1 MAVVECLRG
10 RAPLTSYGLYDA
22 FIQAKTPAAIQ
33 SLIFDKLD
41 KTAQRGLGDL
51 CAHLSKVWDRNG
63 TTGLT
68 LQQLAHVLA
77 PVLLRRDEQK
87 PERTEAIKRQ
97 KCTAQLLTLPWASPK
112 KRDIVTRARGHW
124 STVKAARR
132 LSSTSNPVAR
142 RSLKV
147 TWKKG
152 QGPSTDALLA
162 AAFAQ
167 FGRVSRAGRSARNSG
182 VVMFDDSQNRDAAYA
197 GYEGPWTLRKADSPK
212 QPRKPPPSPI
222 REEEV
227 LPASPA
233 AAELNAR
240 AKQVGWPA
248 PRRFS
253 DDDVVPPAPA
263 PAPRPRR
270 RGRRGPR
277 PRRPA
282 PAPSAPPAEP
292 AAPPSPP
299 PRRRPRARR
308 RRRRARRGPWTR
320 RRPRRRRPPRRPRR
334 RHGSRP
340 SEARTPPRRRR
351 PRRRPPRPRRRR
363 PPRHH
368 PRRPRRNG
376 GSRRPSTAR
385 SGPRS
390 SRRRR
395 RRPRPRNRR
404 RGSRRGRART

>member
-1 MAVVECLRG
+1 M
-10 RAPLTSYGLYDA
+10 
-22 FIQAKTPAAIQ
+22 
-33 SLIFDKLD
+33 
-41 KTAQRGLGDL
+41 

-97 KCTAQLLTLPWASPK
+97 KCAAQLLTLPWASPK

-132 LSSTSNPVAR
+132 AASNSNPVAR

-162 AAFAQ
+162 SAFAQ

-182 VVMFDDSQNRDAAYA
+182 VVMFDDSQNRDAAFK

-212 QPRKPPPSPI
+212 PQKRPPPSPI
-222 REEEV
+222 KEEV

-240 AKQVGWPA
+240 AKQAPVQWPA

-253 DDDVVPPAPA
+253 DDDIVPAPA
-263 PAPRPRR
+263 PAPAAAASKA
-270 RGRRGPR
+270 
-277 PRRPA
+277 PA
-282 PAPSAPPAEP
+282 PAQKSLFDAKEGNWGDDSDSDDAPRERAEP
-292 AAPPSPP
+292 AFEEKPAAEPAEKPA
-299 PRRRPRARR
+299 RWPRAQAPRKSP
-308 RRRRARRGPWTR
+308 RAAKPAKSAAKPKTGAKPKPAPTNPAAATAPTKSVPQFKTAKAPRGKKKKSDPAFDRAGFERRGF
-320 RRPRRRRPPRRPRR
+320 
-334 RHGSRP
+334 GIF
-340 SEARTPPRRRR
+340 E
-351 PRRRPPRPRRRR
+351 
-363 PPRHH
+363 
-368 PRRPRRNG
+368 G
-376 GSRRPSTAR
+376 
-385 SGPRS
+385 
-390 SRRRR
+390 
-395 RRPRPRNRR
+395 
-404 RGSRRGRART
+404 

>member
-1 MAVVECLRG
+1 MFSSKKKRPKQRDPPDAALLSSLSVLYAFIDEHKVPWLYRDCADEKTKGKIIKSLAKGTLANDIEQRKIVLEAKACAMAVVECLRS
-10 RAPLTSYGLYDA
+10 RAPLTSYGLYDSFLA
-22 FIQAKTPAAIQ
+22 AKTPAAIQ

-97 KCTAQLLTLPWASPK
+97 KCAAQLLTLPWASPK

-132 LSSTSNPVAR
+132 AASNSNPVAR

-162 AAFAQ
+162 SAFAQ

-182 VVMFDDSQNRDAAYA
+182 VVMFDDSQNRDAAFK

-212 QPRKPPPSPI
+212 PTK
-222 REEEV
+222 
-227 LPASPA
+227 
-233 AAELNAR
+233 
-240 AKQVGWPA
+240 
-248 PRRFS
+248 
-253 DDDVVPPAPA
+253 
-263 PAPRPRR
+263 
-270 RGRRGPR
+270 
-277 PRRPA
+277 
-282 PAPSAPPAEP
+282 
-292 AAPPSPP
+292 
-299 PRRRPRARR
+299 
-308 RRRRARRGPWTR
+308 
-320 RRPRRRRPPRRPRR
+320 
-334 RHGSRP
+334 RH
-340 SEARTPPRRRR
+340 
-351 PRRRPPRPRRRR
+351 
-363 PPRHH
+363 
-368 PRRPRRNG
+368 
-376 GSRRPSTAR
+376 
-385 SGPRS
+385 
-390 SRRRR
+390 
-395 RRPRPRNRR
+395 
-404 RGSRRGRART
+404 

>member
-1 MAVVECLRG
+1 MFSSKKKRPKRRDPPDAALLSSLSVLYAFIDEHKVPWLYRDCADDRCKNKILKALAKGTLAKDLEERKVVLEAKACAMAVVECLRS
-10 RAPLTSYGLYDA
+10 RAPLTSYGLYDS
-22 FIQAKTPAAIQ
+22 FLEAKTPSNIQ

-51 CAHLSKVWDRNG
+51 CAHLSKCWDRQG

-87 PERTEAIKRQ
+87 PERAEAIKRQ
-97 KCTAQLLTLPWASPK
+97 KCAAQLLTLPWASPK

-132 LSSTSNPVAR
+132 MSSNSNPVAR

-152 QGPSTDALLA
+152 QGPATDALLA
-162 AAFAQ
+162 SAFAQ

-182 VVMFDDSQNRDAAYA
+182 VVMFDDQMNRDAAFS

-212 QPRKPPPSPI
+212 PQKRPPPSPI
-222 REEEV
+222 KEEV

-240 AKQVGWPA
+240 AKQAPSWPA

-253 DDDVVPPAPA
+253 DDDIVPAPA
-263 PAPRPRR
+263 P
-270 RGRRGPR
+270 
-277 PRRPA
+277 
-282 PAPSAPPAEP
+282 P
-292 AAPPSPP
+292 AAP
-299 PRRRPRARR
+299 A
-308 RRRRARRGPWTR
+308 A
-320 RRPRRRRPPRRPRR
+320 
-334 RHGSRP
+334 GSRAQRLRHRGWDQ
-340 SEARTPPRRRR
+340 EPRW
-351 PRRRPPRPRRRR
+351 P
-363 PPRHH
+363 
-368 PRRPRRNG
+368 
-376 GSRRPSTAR
+376 
-385 SGPRS
+385 
-390 SRRRR
+390 
-395 RRPRPRNRR
+395 
-404 RGSRRGRART
+404 